1 MSKRFLWRRI
11 ASDKSL
17 FRRGL
22 PGQVRRRRLHVE
34 SLEQRVVLDAG
45 GFDVGGLAF
54 GALDALGAGSAVAA
68 AGALASDSASLIPLQ
83 VILGPMKFEYPQFPK
98 MHNHVPDSGLWS
110 LLIIIRQLLNKLFLP
125 KQMKRQ
131 EDNISTNWS
140 VGILIITW
148 NLKPNYI

>member
-1 MSKRFLWRRI
+1 MVPPACLFNPVNSGLIMSKRFLWRRI

-98 MHNHVPDSGLWS
+98 MHINQYYKELENV
-110 LLIIIRQLLNKLFLP
+110 K
-125 KQMKRQ
+125 
-131 EDNISTNWS
+131 NIS
-140 VGILIITW
+140 
-148 NLKPNYI
+148 